1 MAMEAQG
8 YQVEYEG
15 RMYSSLREFAEE
27 LNLNYPKVTAYFRK
41 GKSLEEI
48 IEKCQFSTASK
59 TPGPPREGP
68 KRKFVEFNG
77 VQYSSI
83 YAAAEALGISPARV
97 YSVRE
102 SQQCSAEAAIEY
114 VLENSTP
121 AGGSDTPSAAKP
133 CVIEGISYPSREAAL
148 AAFRL
153 KRITVY
159 SRMKRENIP
168 FEEAVLRGR
177 DSALYRKPAAS
188 KLPRLVLIPMEEELK
203 KPEVLA
209 DLYRSLSYYNR
220 RVEILMDELSGTPV
234 LFVDGLSY
242 ICYNEDARGIEMS
255 TAFDEKA
262 KMSPAAINLFNEN
275 NIAVKLF
282 FSRTR
287 GRLML
292 TAFQS
297 AKSDNQRIEP
307 LLNAWFCY
315 STIRDERMRKFNP
328 EQVLSVPEKK
338 LPGLPVQGD
347 SADSKIQ
354 VLPAASITEKTEG
367 V

>member
-15 RMYSSLREFAEE
+15 QMYHSLREFAEA

-59 TPGPPREGP
+59 TPGPLKEGP

-114 VLENSTP
+114 VLENSMP
-121 AGGSDTPSAAKP
+121 AGGSDAPSAAKP
-133 CVIEGISYPSREAAL
+133 CIIEGISYPSREAAL

-188 KLPRLVLIPMEEELK
+188 KLPRLVLIPMEGELK

-262 KMSPAAINLFNEN
+262 KMSSAAINLFNEN

-282 FSRTR
+282 FSKAR

-328 EQVLSVPEKK
+328 EQALAVPEKK
-338 LPGLPVQGD
+338 LPAPHVRGNG
-347 SADSKIQ
+347 ADNEIII
-354 VLPAASITEKTEG
+354 LPAVSTAEKTEG

>member
-1 MAMEAQG
+1 M
-8 YQVEYEG
+8 
-15 RMYSSLREFAEE
+15 
-27 LNLNYPKVTAYFRK
+27 
-41 GKSLEEI
+41 
-48 IEKCQFSTASK
+48 
-59 TPGPPREGP
+59 
-68 KRKFVEFNG
+68 
-77 VQYSSI
+77 
-83 YAAAEALGISPARV
+83 
-97 YSVRE
+97 
-102 SQQCSAEAAIEY
+102 
-114 VLENSTP
+114 LENSTP

-255 TAFDEKA
+255 MAFDEKA

-347 SADSKIQ
+347 SAGSKIQ